1 MRQVIDRLEIKP
13 FHRDLAVITLFVG
26 LLVAFFW
33 KVFFL
38 GRVLIPAD
46 LLTHFTPWSYYPEY
60 GQGVQNPLLSDPVR
74 LYYPW
79 RFYFLESLRKGVFP
93 LWNPYVF
100 SGIPFAA
107 NIQSAIFYPFKVLF
121 MPLPLPSGYTYETI
135 LHVFLAGLFTYW
147 FLRSIQM
154 GRFGSLLASVAFMFS
169 SIVVVWLEFAPVLDT
184 IVWLPLILLLAERAL
199 QGNSLPYAAL
209 AGMALGIQFLAGF
222 AQFSY
227 YILIAASSYIA
238 FLFLHLLARRQ
249 GGKDLLISMGLVILI
264 FGLGFSLP
272 AIQLVPTFELTGHT
286 MRGSESYEGIAA
298 TAFPIQNLVT
308 FLVPDFFGSPV
319 AGPFWGLGN
328 FNEYT
333 AYLGIVPLLFAFVA
347 LVLRRDRTTLFFA
360 LLLTGSL
367 LLALGTPFYKLLMVV
382 VPKFKD
388 MRAAGRFVFL
398 SIFSIAVLAGL
409 GADYLLRAVR
419 NKAVGSRVIF
429 LALLAFIAALAGAI
443 TFSLWRTFFYLHL
456 VPPGID
462 PSNPSLS
469 LVMRYF
475 LIRGSFPL
483 LILAGALVLTFL
495 FSAKK
500 VRASHFSISMVALL
514 VIDIFHFGMNYN
526 PMVNPRL
533 VFFPTQATDFL
544 ARDKG
549 LSRIIRL
556 GDEPL
561 FSPFTPNTGLIYQVA
576 DSDGSDA
583 FVLERYVQFLN
594 SIEDH
599 GDFARRYNSQGNL
612 LDASSLASPLLDFL
626 NVKYVLTSSSLA
638 DAQVHREGQDISDGT
653 IPVTGDNRPGQ
664 SFLAHYDGLNR
675 IDVMFVKQ
683 EAINEGEVIFRL
695 KTDPASPEHIAFIP
709 VSISQLEDRAYH
721 TFYFAPILDSKGR
734 QLYFYLESPGSTAE
748 NAVLVMTNS
757 KDRYPQ
763 GTAYL
768 NDQPVSGDLRFAH
781 HNAPL
786 YDAEDLGLRLVF
798 NGDIYIYENE
808 DVMPRAFVVHR
819 VEMVRDDSEVL
830 KRLKGETFD
839 PRHSVLIGEEL
850 SPLDLAMN
858 TEAPLIDGSEAR
870 ILDYEPNTV
879 TIEARMESDGFLVL
893 SDVYYPGWKA
903 YVDDEE
909 RRIYRANYIF
919 RAVYLDKGY
928 YVIRFSYQPASFRL
942 GSMISAISLLSAVA
956 ILGYAAYGGIHHRRE
971 RE

>member
-1 MRQVIDRLEIKP
+1 LEIKP
-13 FHRDLAVITLFVG
+13 FYRDLAVMALFVA

-38 GRVLIPAD
+38 GRALIPAD
-46 LLTHFTPWSYYPEY
+46 LLTHLTPWSYYPEY

-74 LYYPW
+74 FYYP
-79 RFYFLESLRKGVFP
+79 RRLYFLESLRRGVFP

-100 SGIPFAA
+100 SGMPFAA
-107 NIQSAIFYPFKVLF
+107 NIQNAIFYPFKVLF

-147 FLRSIQM
+147 FLRTIHT

-169 SIVVVWLEFAPVLDT
+169 SIVVVWLEFAPVLNT
-184 IVWLPLILLLAERAL
+184 MVWLPLILLLAERAL
-199 QGNSLPYAAL
+199 QRNSLPYAVL
-209 AGMALGIQFLAGF
+209 AGMAIGIQFLAGF
-222 AQFSY
+222 AYFSY
-227 YILIAASSYIA
+227 HILLAASSYIA
-238 FLFLHLLARRQ
+238 FRFLYLLARRPR
-249 GGKDLLISMGLVILI
+249 GKGLLVSMGLVISI

-272 AIQLVPTFELTGHT
+272 AIQLLPTFELTGHM

-333 AYLGIVPLLFAFVA
+333 AYLGIIPLLFAFMA
-347 LVLRRDRTTLFFA
+347 LALRRDRIAFFFA
-360 LLLTGSL
+360 LLLVGSL

-382 VPKFKD
+382 VPTFRD
-388 MRAAGRFVFL
+388 TRVAGRFVFL
-398 SIFSIAVLAGL
+398 SIFSLAVLAGL

-419 NKAVGSRVIF
+419 GKAVGSRVIF
-429 LALLAFIAALAGAI
+429 LALLAFIAALAGVI

-456 VPPGID
+456 APPGID

-469 LVMRYF
+469 LVVRYS

-483 LILAGALVLTFL
+483 LIFAGALVLTFL
-495 FSAKK
+495 LSAKR
-500 VRASHFSISMVALL
+500 VRASHFQISMVALL
-514 VIDIFHFGMNYN
+514 VLDLFHFGMNYN
-526 PMVNPRL
+526 PVVDPRL

-544 ARDKG
+544 ARDKE
-549 LSRIIRL
+549 LSRIVRF

-561 FSPFTPNTGLIYQVA
+561 FSPLPPNTGLVYQIA

-583 FVLERYVQFLN
+583 FVLKRYVRFLN

-599 GDFARRYNSQGNL
+599 GDFARRYNTQGNL
-612 LDASSLASPLLDFL
+612 LEASSLASPLLDLL
-626 NVKYVLTSSSLA
+626 NVKYVLTSGSLA
-638 DAQVHREGQDISDGT
+638 DAQVHREGQDISDDK
-653 IPVTGDNRPGQ
+653 IPVTGDTQPGQ
-664 SFLAHYDGLNR
+664 SFVAHYDGLNR
-675 IDVMFVKQ
+675 VDVRFAKQ
-683 EAINEGEVIFRL
+683 QAINEGEVIFHL
-695 KTDPASPEHIAFIP
+695 KTDPASVEHIAFIP

-721 TFYFAPILDSKGR
+721 TFYFAPIRDSKGR
-734 QLYFYLESPGSTAE
+734 QFYFYLESPGSTAE
-748 NAVLVMTNS
+748 NAVLVMASS

-768 NDQPVSGDLRFAH
+768 NDQPVSGDLRFAYY
-781 HNAPL
+781 NAPL
-786 YDAEDLGLRLVF
+786 YKAEDLGLRLAF
-798 NGDIYIYENE
+798 DRDIHIYENE

-819 VEMVRDDSEVL
+819 VEVVGEDNEVL
-830 KRLKGETFD
+830 KRLKSEAFD
-839 PRHSVLIGEEL
+839 PRHYVLIEEEL
-850 SPLDLAMN
+850 SPLELAMN
-858 TEAPLIDGSEAR
+858 EEAPVVDGSEAKV
-870 ILDYEPNTV
+870 IDYQPNTV

-893 SDVYYPGWKA
+893 SDVHYPGWKA

-909 RRIYRANYIF
+909 RRIYRANYIL
-919 RAVYLDKGY
+919 RAVYLGKGSHL
-928 YVIRFSYQPASFRL
+928 VRFAYEPLSFRL
-942 GSMISAISLLSAVA
+942 GLMISVISLLSAVA

-971 RE
+971 